1 MIIILIG
8 IIYSLCL
15 KAKVLSFI
23 IIIII
28 IIIIIMMIIM
38 SACHNSFEVALLA
51 KGMFLVNEA

>member
-1 MIIILIG
+1 MWLSFWLG

-28 IIIIIMMIIM
+28 IIIIIM
-38 SACHNSFEVALLA
+38 SARHNSSEVTLPA
-51 KGMFLVNEA
+51 KGMFLVNKA